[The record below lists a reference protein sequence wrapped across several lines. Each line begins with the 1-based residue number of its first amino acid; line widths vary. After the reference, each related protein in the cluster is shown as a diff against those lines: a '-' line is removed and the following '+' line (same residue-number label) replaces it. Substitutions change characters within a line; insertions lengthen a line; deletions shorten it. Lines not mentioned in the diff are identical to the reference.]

1 MTLTSGKLLRFM
13 EPGRA
18 YEASELARRLDASA
32 AQVNNILLCTL
43 VEDGLIRMS
52 SHASRILRFERPP
65 LAPDAPSRSHADT
78 DIPTS
83 VASPPVTRQLHGSL
97 RGYDASL
104 VSVRSLAML
113 ARTSH

>member
-32 AQVNNILLCTL
+32 AQVNDILCML

-65 LAPDAPSRSHADT
+65 LAPDAPSRPPADT

-83 VASPPVTRQLHGSL
+83 VATPPVTRRLHGSL